1 MTLEITQREQFQELT
16 LPQVR
21 SEDLNQRDLQSG
33 DLTVHENTSQIELD
47 LETNVDIGSVD
58 GGRPPH
64 SESTIGN
71 LRKTGTLGVSQ
82 SLVFHTR
89 TQNTTLTCLFRRPE
103 VL

>member
-1 MTLEITQREQFQELT
+1 MC
-16 LPQVR
+16 

-64 SESTIGN
+64 CESTIRD
-71 LRKTGTLGVSQ
+71 LRKTGTLSVGQ
-82 SLVFHTR
+82 TLVFHAKTPC
-89 TQNTTLTCLFRRPE
+89 QLLFW
-103 VL
+103 